1 MPALMALFRAHLL
14 LRGHHEAAP
23 GRGQEVPDHGS
34 HVEEDHGQRC
44 SGPKGDAWPSIYIH
58 ASNREISMYEYIHT
72 STYHKYLYVSVI
84 IIDAYTLGCGWEHF
98 NAF

>member
-1 MPALMALFRAHLL
+1 MDENQKIPTINAHGTLFNLCLGCDGGVGTMPALVALFRAHLL

-44 SGPKGDAWPSIYIH
+44 SGPKGDGQVCTCIQ
-58 ASNREISMYEYIHT
+58 
-72 STYHKYLYVSVI
+72 
-84 IIDAYTLGCGWEHF
+84 
-98 NAF
+98 